1 MSGQN
6 LELIRN

>member
-6 LELIRN
+6 LELIWK